1 MSRTLHPPGTEP
13 RSIVPL
19 PEHPPSV
26 RTTLH
31 AVLFASACVLFG
43 VMWDIS
49 WHSSIGRDTFWSP
62 PHLAIYLG
70 GIVAGLGSGLLVL
83 RLSFRGTAEERA
95 ATVRFWGPFRGP
107 LGAWICIWGAL
118 AMVVSAPFDD
128 WWHNAYGL
136 DVEIISPPHAVLALG
151 IGAINLG
158 ALVMVLPWLSR
169 ARDAG
174 DLDEVRR
181 LGRLHALA
189 AGLLLLMAA
198 TFNTELSFRLWMH
211 SSQFWLAAARTY
223 PWILVAAAV
232 SSGLRWPTTSVA
244 AVYTVARLLVIW
256 TLPLFPAEPKLAPI
270 LTPVDHM
277 VAPDFPLLLV
287 VPALAMDMVLQRWR
301 APDPEPWWSDWALA
315 AVLGGTFMVV
325 FAAAQWPFSFFLH
338 SEWSR
343 NWFFATENAPYSVGQ
358 DTYWTR
364 REFYPWD
371 QGPAALRAKLAQAML
386 IAMASARV
394 GLWLGGWMRRVR
406 R

>member
-1 MSRTLHPPGTEP
+1 
-13 RSIVPL
+13 
-19 PEHPPSV
+19 
-26 RTTLH
+26 
-31 AVLFASACVLFG
+31 VLFG
-43 VMWDIS
+43 VLWDIS
-49 WHSSIGRDTFWSP
+49 WHSSIGRDTLWSA

-70 GIVAGLGSGLLVL
+70 GIVAGLGSGVMIL
-83 RLSFRGTAEERA
+83 RLTFRGSAGERA
-95 ATVRFWGPFRGP
+95 GTVGFWGPFRGP
-107 LGAWICIWGAL
+107 LGAWICVWGAL

-136 DVEIISPPHAVLALG
+136 DVEIISPPHAVLAMG

-169 ARDAG
+169 ARELG

-181 LGRLHALA
+181 LGRMHALA
-189 AGLLLLMAA
+189 AGLLFLMAA

-211 SSQFWLAAARTY
+211 SSTFWLAAARTY
-223 PWILVAAAV
+223 PWILVAAGV
-232 SSGLRWPTTSVA
+232 SSGLSWPMTSVA
-244 AVYTVARLLVIW
+244 GVYTVAKLLVIW

-277 VAPDFPLLLV
+277 VPPDFPLLV
-287 VPALAMDMVLQRWR
+287 IVPALAMDMVLQRWR
-301 APDPEPWWSDWALA
+301 APEPKRWWSDWALA
-315 AVLGGTFMVV
+315 AVLGATFMVM

-343 NWFFATENAPYSVGQ
+343 NWFFATDNAPYSVGQ

-364 REFYPWD
+364 REFYPFD
-371 QGPAALRAKLAQAML
+371 AGPAALRAKLGLSVL

-394 GLWLGGWMRRVR
+394 GLWLGGWMRGVR